1 MPTEW
6 GRWPESTNQEPR
18 DNKVTERQV
27 VIITGSSRG
36 IGRSAAG
43 LLASRGHAV
52 VISSR
57 NQDSCE
63 AVASEIREQG
73 GEAIAQAC
81 HIGREEQLQELV
93 DAATG
98 KYGRLDAVVMNA
110 ASNPVYGPSNQ
121 VDRDV
126 FDVIMRNN
134 VYSAMRLAHFARPRL
149 AESDNGAVALVSSIA
164 GSFGNQAIGV
174 YGMSKA
180 AENQLVRN
188 LALEFG
194 PYGIRVN
201 AVAPGLVKTD
211 FAQALLDD
219 ERVVKYFEKTTP
231 LRRLA
236 GPEDIARVIAFL
248 VGPDSGW
255 LSGQVITADGGL
267 SVTGGF

>member
-1 MPTEW
+1 MSE
-6 GRWPESTNQEPR
+6 Q
-18 DNKVTERQV
+18 KV

-36 IGRSAAG
+36 IGRTAAD
-43 LLASRGHAV
+43 LLASRGYAV
-52 VISSR
+52 IISSR

-63 AVASEIREQG
+63 AVADAIREQD
-73 GEAIAQAC
+73 GEALALAC
-81 HIGREEQLQELV
+81 HIGREDQLEVLV
-93 DAATG
+93 DKTVEH
-98 KYGRLDAVVMNA
+98 YGRLDAVVMNA
-110 ASNPVYGPSNQ
+110 ASNPVYGPSDN
-121 VDRDV
+121 VTLEA

-134 VYSAMRLAHFARPRL
+134 VFSALRLAHFARPHL
-149 AESDNGAVALVSSIA
+149 AKADQGAICLVSSIA
-164 GSFGNQAIGV
+164 GSFGNKLIGA

-194 PYGIRVN
+194 PLGIRVN

-219 ERVVKYFEKTTP
+219 ERLVKYFEQTTP

-236 GPEDIARVIAFL
+236 EPGDIAGVIAFL
-248 VGPDSGW
+248 VGSDSRW

>member
-1 MPTEW
+1 MT
-6 GRWPESTNQEPR
+6 
-18 DNKVTERQV
+18 DKQV

-36 IGRSAAG
+36 IGRSAAE
-43 LLASRGHAV
+43 LLASRGYAV

-57 NQDSCE
+57 NQESCE
-63 AVASEIREQG
+63 AVASDIRAQG

-81 HIGREEQLQELV
+81 HIGREDQLAALV
-93 DAATG
+93 EAAVDH
-98 KYGRLDAVVMNA
+98 YGRLDALVMNA
-110 ASNPVYGPSNQ
+110 ASNPVYGPSDQ
-121 VDRDV
+121 VDRDA

-134 VYSAMRLAHFARPRL
+134 VYSAMRLAHLARPHL
-149 AESDNGAVALVSSIA
+149 SDSDNGAVALVSSIA

-194 PYGIRVN
+194 PHGLRVN
-201 AVAPGLVKTD
+201 AVAPGLVQTD

-219 ERVVKYFEKTTP
+219 ERMVKYFKSTTP

-236 GPEDIARVIAFL
+236 EPEDIAGVIAFL
-248 VGPDSGW
+248 IGPDSRW
-255 LSGQVITADGGL
+255 LSGQVLTADGGL

>member
-1 MPTEW
+1 M
-6 GRWPESTNQEPR
+6 
-18 DNKVTERQV
+18 
-27 VIITGSSRG
+27 IITGSSRG
-36 IGRSAAG
+36 IGRAAAE
-43 LLASRGHAV
+43 LFASRGYAV

-57 NQDSCE
+57 NQESCE
-63 AVASEIREQG
+63 AVAAEITGQG
-73 GEAIAQAC
+73 GQAIAQAC
-81 HIGREEQLQELV
+81 HIGREEQLEGLV
-93 DAATG
+93 NAAVE

-110 ASNPVYGPSNQ
+110 ASNPVYGPSEQ
-121 VDRDV
+121 VDQDA

-134 VYSAMRLAHFARPRL
+134 VYGAMRLAHLARPHL
-149 AESDNGAVALVSSIA
+149 AKSESGAIALVSSIA
-164 GSFGNQAIGV
+164 GSLGNQAIGV

-194 PYGIRVN
+194 PHGIRVN

-219 ERVVKYFEKTTP
+219 ERMVKYFEKTTP

-236 GPEDIARVIAFL
+236 EPEDIAGVIAFL
-248 VGPDSGW
+248 VGPDSRW